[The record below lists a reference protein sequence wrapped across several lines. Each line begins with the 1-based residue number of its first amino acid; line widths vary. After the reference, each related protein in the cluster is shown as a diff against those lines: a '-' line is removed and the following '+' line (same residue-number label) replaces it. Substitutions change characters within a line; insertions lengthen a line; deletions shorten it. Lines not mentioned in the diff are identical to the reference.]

1 MNTYLAYYKDV
12 KGIYFLSVING
23 ESKAVEEIDNNCIMN
38 YVTLSRICGTNS
50 VWTIVSL
57 KDIVLQAKDEV
68 KAKMQNKDF
77 QNML

>member
-1 MNTYLAYYKDV
+1 MNTHLAYYKDA
-12 KGIYFLSVING
+12 KGIYFLSVNG
-23 ESKAVEEIDNNCIMN
+23 EIKAVEEIDNNCIMN

-50 VWTIVSL
+50 IWTIVSL